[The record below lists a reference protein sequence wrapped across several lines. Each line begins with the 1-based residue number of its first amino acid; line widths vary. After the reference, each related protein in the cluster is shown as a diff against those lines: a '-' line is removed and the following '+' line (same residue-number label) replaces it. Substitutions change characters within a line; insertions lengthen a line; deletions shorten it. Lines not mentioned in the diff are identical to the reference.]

1 MWSMPKNSD
10 DYDENY
16 MKIIFNLDDEL
27 PLNIMIVTPSII
39 ILVKTVFHESNKSYP
54 QVFLEGKLF
63 ASH

>member
-1 MWSMPKNSD
+1 
-10 DYDENY
+10 

-27 PLNIMIVTPSII
+27 PLNIMIVTPSMI

>member
-27 PLNIMIVTPSII
+27 PLNIMIEIPSMI
-39 ILVKTVFHESNKSYP
+39 ILVKAVFHESNKSYLK
-54 QVFLEGKLF
+54 FF
-63 ASH
+63 